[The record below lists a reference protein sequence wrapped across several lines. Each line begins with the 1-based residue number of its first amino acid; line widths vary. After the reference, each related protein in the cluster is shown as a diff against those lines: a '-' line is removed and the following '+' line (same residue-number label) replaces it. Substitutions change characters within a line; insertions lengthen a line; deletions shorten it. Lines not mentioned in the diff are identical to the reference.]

1 MGERNKTVK
10 KRERNKTLK
19 KNCFVLRCYPFLF
32 LHSIRLCVT
41 TQVGLSYSPMHNF
54 PRCNQRE

>member
-32 LHSIRLCVT
+32 FAFYETLFLCIAFF
-41 TQVGLSYSPMHNF
+41 LILILIL
-54 PRCNQRE
+54 

>member
-19 KNCFVLRCYPFLF
+19 RFVSFSIVIRFLTSAFYETLLLCFVFFLI
-32 LHSIRLCVT
+32 LTLIL
-41 TQVGLSYSPMHNF
+41 
-54 PRCNQRE
+54 

>member
-32 LHSIRLCVT
+32 PDFVTQKIRI
-41 TQVGLSYSPMHNF
+41 S
-54 PRCNQRE
+54 